1 MRKKYTPPQ
10 SQTIPLDV
18 SGNMM
23 DVISFSKPDGKGN
36 PGTIRIPKR
45 PDTILPFTQ
54 EEEEE
59 ENEDRNDATLWEL

>member
-18 SGNMM
+18 SENMM
-23 DVISFSKPDGKGN
+23 DVIGFNKASGPGN
-36 PGTIRIPKR
+36 PGTIRIQKR
-45 PDTILPFTQ
+45 PDTFSPFTQ

-59 ENEDRNDATLWEL
+59 NEDRTDATLWEF

>member
-23 DVISFSKPDGKGN
+23 DVITVSKPGGKGN
-36 PGTIRIPKR
+36 PTTIRIGKR
-45 PDTILPFTQ
+45 PDTFSPFTQ
-54 EEEEE
+54 EEEEDD
-59 ENEDRNDATLWEL
+59 DRKDATFWEF

>member
-10 SQTIPLDV
+10 SRTIPLDV
-18 SGNMM
+18 SGKML
-23 DVISFSKPDGKGN
+23 DTFSIQKPSGKGN
-36 PGTIRIPKR
+36 PGTIRIQKR

-59 ENEDRNDATLWEL
+59 EDNRTDATLWEF

>member
-23 DVISFSKPDGKGN
+23 YGIAFSKHGGKGN
-36 PGTIRIPKR
+36 PGTIRIQKR
-45 PDTILPFTQ
+45 PDTFSPFTQ
-54 EEEEE
+54 EEEEDD
-59 ENEDRNDATLWEL
+59 DRNDATLWEF

>member
-23 DVISFSKPDGKGN
+23 YGIVISKPGGKGN
-36 PGTIRIPKR
+36 PGTIRIQKR
-45 PDTILPFTQ
+45 PDTFSPFTQ
-54 EEEEE
+54 EEEED
-59 ENEDRNDATLWEL
+59 EDRTDATIWEL

>member
-23 DVISFSKPDGKGN
+23 DVIHISKPGGKGN
-36 PGTIRIPKR
+36 PNVIRIRKR
-45 PDTILPFTQ
+45 PDTFSPFTQ
-54 EEEEE
+54 EEEEDD
-59 ENEDRNDATLWEL
+59 DRNDATLWEF

>member
-23 DVISFSKPDGKGN
+23 YGIAFSKPGGKGN
-36 PGTIRIPKR
+36 PGTIRTR
-45 PDTILPFTQ
+45 RRLDTFSPFTQ
-54 EEEEE
+54 EEEE